1 MRDKDEENV
10 MDPILNQTDISL
22 LNAIG
27 ENLFVCDE
35 NLQIIML
42 NDYSNRLINRL
53 RPYTGLVSKN
63 DYIGKSLFEFYPAEG
78 NGFKE
83 AFKTGLFPFDV
94 KSVLYQKL
102 IAEITV
108 NKWKTHLEKTIY
120 IVTWKDIT
128 DYEEKL
134 LKGYALLEELY
145 APVIQTILDNVILMP
160 ITGTLTR
167 ERLDKIMEIAL
178 FESAKRQA
186 DYLIMDFTGMTNLSD
201 NSIAMDLET
210 ICRSLDLIGT
220 NVIYSGLTA
229 NFVKQI
235 IAQGSSIPTET
246 FATFRQAIRYACKKN
261 GYTLVQI

>member
-83 AFKTGLFPFDV
+83 AFKTGLFPFDA

-108 NKWKTHLEKTIY
+108 NKWQTHPEKTIY
-120 IVTWKDIT
+120 IV
-128 DYEEKL
+128 
-134 LKGYALLEELY
+134 
-145 APVIQTILDNVILMP
+145 
-160 ITGTLTR
+160 
-167 ERLDKIMEIAL
+167 
-178 FESAKRQA
+178 
-186 DYLIMDFTGMTNLSD
+186 
-201 NSIAMDLET
+201 
-210 ICRSLDLIGT
+210 
-220 NVIYSGLTA
+220 
-229 NFVKQI
+229 
-235 IAQGSSIPTET
+235 
-246 FATFRQAIRYACKKN
+246 
-261 GYTLVQI
+261 